1 MSLVHEPAVHTAE
14 TASTPELRR
23 AALRL
28 LTMLVLLAI
37 LVVPLLLLFSGRE
50 TTRIGLLA
58 WLLVALAF
66 YWLYAG
72 MGYQPLMVLQLLTF
86 SAAAALLTTKAALVL
101 VGITQVAVL
110 RYSARVLII
119 LGTLMALVNL
129 GSMWL
134 TLRRRNT

>member
-1 MSLVHEPAVHTAE
+1 MPLVHEPAIHTAE
-14 TASTPELRR
+14 NATTQELRR

-28 LTMLVLLAI
+28 LAMLVLLAI
-37 LVVPLLLLFSGRE
+37 LVVPFLMLFPAGE

-72 MGYQPLMVLQLLTF
+72 MGYQAVLLLQLLTF
-86 SAAAALLTTKAALVL
+86 SAAATLLTTKAALVL
-101 VGITQVAVL
+101 VGIGQVAVL
-110 RYSARVLII
+110 RYSARVLVI
-119 LGTLMALVNL
+119 LGTLMALGNL

-134 TLRRRNT
+134 ALRRRNT